1 MANVM
6 LLQKI
11 VTLVIEMVT
20 TIPKEISSCGG
31 IITEGSE
38 AVNFILHHLSP
49 VQILSNIAGNLLT
62 HIFPL
67 MTDTWYMFIHLFG
80 FKFFE
85 LGKDIGQ
92 ILMIVIA

>member
-1 MANVM
+1 MVLITKLIN
-6 LLQKI
+6 
-11 VTLVIEMVT
+11 LVIEVFKMV
-20 TIPKEISSCGG
+20 PSEISSCGG

-49 VQILSNIAGNLLT
+49 IQIVSNIAGNLLT

-67 MTDTWYMFIHLFG
+67 LTDTWYMAIHLFG
-80 FKFFE
+80 FKWFE
-85 LGKDIGQ
+85 LGKDAGS